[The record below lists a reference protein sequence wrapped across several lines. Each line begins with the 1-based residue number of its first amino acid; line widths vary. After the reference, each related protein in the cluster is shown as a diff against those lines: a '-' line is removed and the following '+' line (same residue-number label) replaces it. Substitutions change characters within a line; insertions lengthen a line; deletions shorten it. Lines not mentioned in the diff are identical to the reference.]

1 MTDFKDRIVVVTG
14 AASGIGREIALAFA
28 RRGAHLAVIDVDE
41 TGLARVRQELEGEG
55 CLVYSEV
62 VDVSRADE
70 MEHFRDNV
78 FDRFGRCDVLVNNAG
93 IAIGG
98 PMEHI
103 PLEGWQRIVGINLWG
118 VIHGCHFFYPRMI
131 AQGGGGSI
139 VNIAS
144 SAALAPGPHLAAYAC
159 TKHGVLGLAE
169 TMRIEGAQHGINVS
183 TICPG
188 MVDTPIYGRIEM
200 NVDGGR
206 VTAED
211 ITTMMRTIVRKY
223 GCHPEKIALAV
234 IDAVER
240 DRGVVPVGPGA
251 RPMDYSRRLSREF
264 YNRSVRAATRLADW
278 AAKRKSLKE
287 EGGTA
292 RA

>member
-1 MTDFKDRIVVVTG
+1 MRDFKEKTVVVTG

-62 VDVSRADE
+62 VDVSRAEE

-144 SAALAPGPHLAAYAC
+144 SAALAPGPRTWPPTPAPSTGCWACRRPCASRVPNTASTSPPSARGWSTPPSTAA
-159 TKHGVLGLAE
+159 
-169 TMRIEGAQHGINVS
+169 
-183 TICPG
+183 
-188 MVDTPIYGRIEM
+188 
-200 NVDGGR
+200 
-206 VTAED
+206 
-211 ITTMMRTIVRKY
+211 
-223 GCHPEKIALAV
+223 
-234 IDAVER
+234 
-240 DRGVVPVGPGA
+240 
-251 RPMDYSRRLSREF
+251 SR
-264 YNRSVRAATRLADW
+264 
-278 AAKRKSLKE
+278 
-287 EGGTA
+287 
-292 RA
+292 